1 MNKRNGR
8 FMDDVYLSAD
18 KYIEYTSEQAD
29 NIMQMK
35 LGKDYDNYIVYD
47 DKGKETSYTEEGQNI
62 FIMVLDAV
70 ELCLS
75 DVGIYN
81 EENKVL
87 HYKKEI
93 NSKDRDSAED
103 RGRTYEADNNPERLF
118 THNGEEFY
126 ITSIE
131 ESEDE

>member
-1 MNKRNGR
+1 MAKIRNGR

-47 DKGKETSYTEEGQNI
+47 VDGNSSYTEEGQDIFNNI
-62 FIMVLDAV
+62 LDAV
-70 ELCLS
+70 EQCLS

-81 EENKVL
+81 
-87 HYKKEI
+87 KEVQ
-93 NSKDRDSAED
+93 DA
-103 RGRTYEADNNPERLF
+103 
-118 THNGEEFY
+118 
-126 ITSIE
+126 
-131 ESEDE
+131 